1 MITREKNDLFP
12 TKAGTVITEI
22 DFKTGEVIL
31 IDKPAGWSSFKVI
44 RKIRNVIGVKKVGH
58 AGTLDPMATGL
69 LIVATGKKTKSIHEY
84 QSLVKT
90 YTGTITLG
98 KSSASMDM
106 ETEIISEKPFSH
118 ITNEDIYKVRDEFI
132 GTIKQIPPMYSAVK
146 YKGKSLY
153 HLARKGMEVEREAR
167 EVVVSDF
174 KILKIDL
181 PDIDFEITC
190 SKGTYIRVI
199 ANDFGKK
206 LGCGGLLS
214 SLRRTKIGDYSVENA
229 LLVDEFVERFT
240 SKQVL

>member
-1 MITREKNDLFP
+1 
-12 TKAGTVITEI
+12 
-22 DFKTGEVIL
+22 
-31 IDKPAGWSSFKVI
+31 
-44 RKIRNVIGVKKVGH
+44 
-58 AGTLDPMATGL
+58 
-69 LIVATGKKTKSIHEY
+69 
-84 QSLVKT
+84 
-90 YTGTITLG
+90 
-98 KSSASMDM
+98 
-106 ETEIISEKPFSH
+106 
-118 ITNEDIYKVRDEFI
+118 
-132 GTIKQIPPMYSAVK
+132 MYSAVK